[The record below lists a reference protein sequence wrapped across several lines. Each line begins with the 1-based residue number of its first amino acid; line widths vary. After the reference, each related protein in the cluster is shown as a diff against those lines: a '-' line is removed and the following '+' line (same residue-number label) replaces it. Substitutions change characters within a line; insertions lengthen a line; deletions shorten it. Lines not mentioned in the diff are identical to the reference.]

1 MILEVITPTQ
11 INLWGAPASVATVFL
26 TPLDQHMEECS
37 KSLIPCPNACGKDKI
52 LQDEI
57 DSHKDECRLEMV
69 WCEYYD
75 VGCKTTLVREEM
87 PAHYRDAM
95 GEHLQFMHNV
105 VRKLE
110 QENLGN
116 AEQIKQLLNN
126 QALQEEAKIKMRE
139 DMAGINEQCRKDMA
153 GINKHYSE
161 IKSNVNRR
169 SLILVGGLALTF
181 GVIVFHYENRLNKLF
196 TAIKHCY
203 NYLLNL

>member
-11 INLWGAPASVATVFL
+11 INLWRAPAPVGPVFL
-26 TPLDQHMEECS
+26 TPLDQHMEECG

-52 LQDEI
+52 PQDEI

-110 QENLGN
+110 QEKLGN
-116 AEQIKQLLNN
+116 AEHIKHLLNN
-126 QALQEEAKIKMRE
+126 QALQEEAKIE
-139 DMAGINEQCRKDMA
+139 DMAGINEQ
-153 GINKHYSE
+153 YSE
-161 IKSNVNRR
+161 IKSNINRR
-169 SLILVGGLALTF
+169 SLILIIGLALPLC
-181 GVIVFHYENRLNKLF
+181 VIVFHYENRLNKLF

-203 NYLLNL
+203 NYVLDL

>member
-1 MILEVITPTQ
+1 MILEVITPTRM
-11 INLWGAPASVATVFL
+11 NLWGAPAPVVPVFL
-26 TPLDQHMEECS
+26 ITPLDQHMEECS

-52 LQDEI
+52 PQDEI

-87 PAHYRDAM
+87 PAHYRDTM

-116 AEQIKQLLNN
+116 AEQIKHLLNN
-126 QALQEEAKIKMRE
+126 QDLQEEAAKTKMRE
-139 DMAGINEQCRKDMA
+139 DMAGINEQYRKDMTGMNEQYRKDMA
-153 GINKHYSE
+153 GINEQYGKDMAGIDKQFSE
-161 IKSNVNRR
+161 IKSNVNP
-169 SLILVGGLALTF
+169 S
-181 GVIVFHYENRLNKLF
+181 
-196 TAIKHCY
+196 
-203 NYLLNL
+203 